1 MPQNRDEHESPFDL
15 DAALEEKFQSVQH
28 DLNRFLE
35 MNQSAKKAS
44 QQHDD
49 DKSKTNMSDSN
60 DIPAKNNID
69 LSTEPSLENKT
80 NEDEDKKEETDNELI
95 KERKKRYKLK
105 RQIIITNRIG
115 SVVRIFAIGTIIFA
129 GSIFFLVGARP
140 TESAEE
146 NRKLASLPSFS
157 WNSLIDGTYISN
169 LMTYY
174 EDTVPGRSTFKKLIS
189 KLESFQGLQGEEQVR
204 FYGNISKLTPSDED
218 IEKQNSVTSTT
229 VSIATGSTMVTSTT
243 VTEATNTQEAE
254 AKPIEIG
261 DGIVLVDKRA
271 ISIYGGSLKRG
282 EAYAS
287 CINKYKQELGENVN
301 VYSLIAPTA
310 VSFYL
315 PESYSSYT
323 GSEIDNINHIN
334 QALQNVKIVDA
345 YSALDA
351 HVNEEIYA
359 RTDHH
364 WTPLGAYY
372 AAEAFAETADVPFA
386 PLSNYSKTT
395 LSGYLGSMYTFT
407 KSAVLQENPEEF
419 TYFSPKNKYSTQYY
433 DTDFTNERNGRLLI
447 TLDNIDPVSWYLVF
461 MGGDEKITHVKTDVT
476 NQRTLVIVKDSY
488 GNALVPCL
496 TQSFSEIY
504 IIDMRY
510 FDLNAVSFMKQV
522 GATDVLFAMNTFSAT
537 GSNSECLETIRT
549 Q

>member
-69 LSTEPSLENKT
+69 LPTEPSLENKT

-146 NRKLASLPSFS
+146 NRKLASLPTFS

-189 KLESFQGLQGEEQVR
+189 KLESFQGLQGEEQVPY
-204 FYGNISKLTPSDED
+204 YGNISK
-218 IEKQNSVTSTT
+218 
-229 VSIATGSTMVTSTT
+229 
-243 VTEATNTQEAE
+243 
-254 AKPIEIG
+254 
-261 DGIVLVDKRA
+261 
-271 ISIYGGSLKRG
+271 
-282 EAYAS
+282 
-287 CINKYKQELGENVN
+287 
-301 VYSLIAPTA
+301 
-310 VSFYL
+310 
-315 PESYSSYT
+315 
-323 GSEIDNINHIN
+323 
-334 QALQNVKIVDA
+334 
-345 YSALDA
+345 
-351 HVNEEIYA
+351 
-359 RTDHH
+359 
-364 WTPLGAYY
+364 
-372 AAEAFAETADVPFA
+372 
-386 PLSNYSKTT
+386 
-395 LSGYLGSMYTFT
+395 
-407 KSAVLQENPEEF
+407 
-419 TYFSPKNKYSTQYY
+419 
-433 DTDFTNERNGRLLI
+433 
-447 TLDNIDPVSWYLVF
+447 
-461 MGGDEKITHVKTDVT
+461 
-476 NQRTLVIVKDSY
+476 
-488 GNALVPCL
+488 
-496 TQSFSEIY
+496 
-504 IIDMRY
+504 
-510 FDLNAVSFMKQV
+510 
-522 GATDVLFAMNTFSAT
+522 
-537 GSNSECLETIRT
+537 
-549 Q
+549 